1 MHFNLTDLRLFVQL
15 AEAGS
20 MTAASKRA
28 HLSVASISTRI
39 KALEENMLARLIW
52 RSSRGTE
59 LTPAGERLLK
69 HARLIL
75 AQVDALKLEF
85 QEGDC
90 ADIGHVRLV
99 ANTTTVKE
107 ILPEILASF
116 LAEHPSVSIDLQERP
131 HRDIARAVMDGSAD
145 IGIVTGPFK
154 GADVDILHFST
165 DKLVT
170 ITPKGHPLSNHR
182 AVTLAQVVEH
192 PLIVMYEGSTLTN
205 FLQEK
210 MEEYGQE
217 LHTRVQLYSYES
229 ICRMVE
235 VGVGVG
241 IVPNSAV
248 QRHSNTM
255 QFDIVPLAEPWVTR
269 ERSVLVRNLELLP
282 ACAKALITAIT
293 ESQSTEE

>member
-20 MTAASKRA
+20 MTAASKRV

-39 KALEENMLARLIW
+39 KALEENMMARLIW

-75 AQVDALKLEF
+75 GQVDALKLEF
-85 QEGDC
+85 QEGDD
-90 ADIGHVRLV
+90 ADIGHVRV
-99 ANTTTVKE
+99 FANTTTVKE
-107 ILPEILASF
+107 ILPEILAGF

-154 GADVDILHFST
+154 GSDVDVLHFST
-165 DKLVT
+165 DQLVT
-170 ITPKGHPLSNHR
+170 IVPKGHPLAQHGT
-182 AVTLAQVVEH
+182 VTLAQVVEH
-192 PLIVMYEGSTLTN
+192 PLIVMYEGSTLAN
-205 FLQEK
+205 FLRER
-210 MEEYGQE
+210 MEEYGHE
-217 LHTRVQLYSYES
+217 LHTRIQLYSYES

-241 IVPNSAV
+241 IVPSSAIR
-248 QRHSNTM
+248 RHSKTM
-255 QFDIVPLAEPWVTR
+255 QFDTLVLNEPWVTR
-269 ERSVLVRNLELLP
+269 ERSVLVRDLELLP
-282 ACAKALITAIT
+282 ACAKALIKAIT
-293 ESQSTEE
+293 EYQSPED